1 MQNKKIK
8 LKTLCL
14 LAVFLASAVPAFA
27 VGETRLFGTEGL
39 LEAQEDVIKN
49 ITPKWFNNQAP
60 WLAPKEHF
68 NGMDYTVSRNEVYRK
83 TGSVW
88 ENVTPFWENSFTRKI
103 VALESCNGK
112 IYLGTYSRA
121 WAEVWESENGI
132 TWKNITP
139 TEKRKLIYTD
149 PEGKEIEIVGAPD
162 SEVIPT
168 MWGGSYFEVSFL
180 QEFGSY
186 LYAGLASGTGAKIF
200 RFDGHGWEDVTPDW
214 PKQNVNIKAATVF
227 KDELL
232 VGTYNNDGA
241 QLWKLSRDSTWDQIA
256 FGGVAGIRINALEIF
271 GNALYIGL
279 FDGSGK
285 SEIIKTL
292 GFDDFTLVT
301 PQKWQEL
308 PQFEIISLETV
319 GNALFTEIF
328 VDRDKV
334 EIWKLKD
341 DTWYKIEET
350 LPVEEEKEVGE
361 VLELDRDLT
370 LTDSKIKFVGDQV
383 FESLKVM
390 GGTVLGETSIVGNLS
405 VGLLRFDDLESS
417 INALGEPLKIQ
428 NNFAARAVEIFGGKI
443 TLDPNGDIKTTGKL
457 FAKEI
462 EVKELKVEKLV
473 AVEGINAGS
482 GAIKA
487 GESSTFVETV
497 SVTPSSKIIITAT
510 RVTHQPLAVSEKEVG
525 RGFTVGVTEPV
536 LEDLPF
542 DWWIVDTVGGIEEK
556 GQKEATESAEEA
568 RP

>member
-27 VGETRLFGTEGL
+27 SGETYLFGTESL
-39 LEAQEDVIKN
+39 FEVKEDIIKN
-49 ITPKWFNNQAP
+49 ITPGWFDSQTPWTAP
-60 WLAPKEHF
+60 RAYF
-68 NGMDYTVSRNEVYRK
+68 NGASYVVGKNEVYRK
-83 TGSVW
+83 TENVW
-88 ENVTPFWENSFTRKI
+88 ENVTPLWESIFTRRI
-103 VALESCNGK
+103 TTLEAYNGK
-112 IYLGTYSRA
+112 LYLGTYSRA
-121 WAEVWESENGI
+121 YGEIWESKDGI
-132 TWKNITP
+132 TWKNTTP
-139 TEKRKLIYTD
+139 TEERKIVHTD
-149 PEGKEIEIVGAPD
+149 PGGKEIEIVGAPD

-180 QEFGSY
+180 QEFNGH
-186 LYAGLASGTGAKIF
+186 LYAGLASGTGAKIV
-200 RFDGHGWEDVTPDW
+200 RFDGRDWEEVTPDW
-214 PKQNVNIKAATVF
+214 PKQNVNIKAAVAF
-227 KDELL
+227 RNELL
-232 VGTYNNDGA
+232 VGTYNSGGA
-241 QLWKLSRDSTWDQIA
+241 QLWKLNRDNTWDQIT

-271 GNALYIGL
+271 ENALYIGL

-308 PQFEIISLETV
+308 PQFEIISLEAV
-319 GNALFTEIF
+319 GSALFTEIF

-334 EIWKLKD
+334 EVWKLKD
-341 DTWYKIEET
+341 NTWYKIEET
-350 LPVEEEKEVGE
+350 PPVEEGQEGDE

-390 GGTVLGETSIVGNLS
+390 GGTVLGETSIVGNLN
-405 VGLLRFDDLESS
+405 VGLLQFGDLESS
-417 INALGEPLKIQ
+417 INALGKPLKIQ

-443 TLDPNGDIKTTGKL
+443 TFDPEGDVKIVGKL

-473 AVEGINAGS
+473 AVEGVNAGS
-482 GAIKA
+482 GVIKV
-487 GESSTFVETV
+487 GEAKVFVETAGV
-497 SVTPSSKIIITAT
+497 AEHSKIIITAT
-510 RVTHQPLAVSEKEVG
+510 RIARQPLAVSEKAVG
-525 RGFTVGVTEPV
+525 RGFTVGVAEPV

-542 DWWIVDTVGGIEEK
+542 DWWIVDTVGEIEEK

-568 RP
+568 NP